1 MKPKTDKT
9 EQILE
14 GSLRLFS
21 QKGFFATTMPDI
33 AKFLKM
39 SPGNIYNYFASK
51 EELAKAVITYSS
63 RILGEEV
70 RKINDMS
77 ADSEEKIWRIVA
89 IYFSMVKDR
98 PEHIDYFLK
107 VYLANKEIF
116 SSSMRELLYESVFIK
131 ELRIM
136 FEEGVLK
143 RELRNQDFF
152 SVLGIL
158 VGTLAGVSFMYTEKL
173 LEEDIMYYTK
183 SISQNIYEALR
194 VKEQGTL

>member
-39 SPGNIYNYFASK
+39 SPSNIYNYFASK

>member
-1 MKPKTDKT
+1 VKPKADKT

-33 AKFLKM
+33 ARFLSM

-63 RILGEEV
+63 KILGEEV
-70 RKINDMS
+70 RKINEMS
-77 ADSEEKIWRIVA
+77 VDSEEKIWRIVA

-116 SSSMRELLYESVFIK
+116 SSSMKELLYESVFIQ
-131 ELRIM
+131 ELRTM

-158 VGTLAGVSFMYTEKL
+158 AGTMAGVAFMFSEDL
-173 LEEDIMYYTK
+173 LENDIMHYTK
-183 SISQNIYEALR
+183 SISENIYEALR
-194 VKEQGTL
+194 LK

>member
-158 VGTLAGVSFMYTEKL
+158 VGTLAGVSFMYTENL

>member
-1 MKPKTDKT
+1 VKPKADKT

-33 AKFLKM
+33 ARFLSM

-63 RILGEEV
+63 KILGEEV
-70 RKINDMS
+70 RKINEMS
-77 ADSEEKIWRIVA
+77 VDSEEKIWRIVA

-116 SSSMRELLYESVFIK
+116 SSSMKELLYESVFIQ
-131 ELRIM
+131 ELRTM

-158 VGTLAGVSFMYTEKL
+158 VGTMAGVAFMFSEDL
-173 LEEDIMYYTK
+173 LENDIMHYTK
-183 SISQNIYEALR
+183 SISENIYEALR
-194 VKEQGTL
+194 LK

>member
-1 MKPKTDKT
+1 MKPKADKT

-33 AKFLKM
+33 ARFLSM

-63 RILGEEV
+63 KILGEEV
-70 RKINDMS
+70 RKINEMS
-77 ADSEEKIWRIVA
+77 VDSEEKIWRIVA

-116 SSSMRELLYESVFIK
+116 SSSMKELLYESVFIQ
-131 ELRIM
+131 ELRTM

-158 VGTLAGVSFMYTEKL
+158 VGTMAGVVFMYTEKL

>member
-1 MKPKTDKT
+1 MKPKADKT

-33 AKFLKM
+33 ARFLSM

-63 RILGEEV
+63 KILGEEV
-70 RKINDMS
+70 RKINEMS
-77 ADSEEKIWRIVA
+77 VDSEEKIWRIVA

-116 SSSMRELLYESVFIK
+116 SSSMKELLYESVFIQ
-131 ELRIM
+131 ELRTM

-158 VGTLAGVSFMYTEKL
+158 AGTMAGVAFMFSEDL
-173 LEEDIMYYTK
+173 LENDIMHYTK
-183 SISQNIYEALR
+183 SISENIYEALR
-194 VKEQGTL
+194 LK

>member
-1 MKPKTDKT
+1 
-9 EQILE
+9 
-14 GSLRLFS
+14 
-21 QKGFFATTMPDI
+21 MPDI
-33 AKFLKM
+33 ARFLKM
-39 SPGNIYNYFASK
+39 SPGNIYNYFTSK

-70 RKINDMS
+70 RKINEMS
-77 ADSEEKIWRIVA
+77 VDSEEKIWRIVA
-89 IYFSMVKDR
+89 IYFSMVKSR

-116 SSSMRELLYESVFIK
+116 SSSMKELLYESVFIQ
-131 ELRIM
+131 ELRTM

-158 VGTLAGVSFMYTEKL
+158 VGTMAGVAFMFSEDL
-173 LEEDIMYYTK
+173 LENDIMHYTK
-183 SISQNIYEALR
+183 SISENIYEALR
-194 VKEQGTL
+194 LK

>member
-1 MKPKTDKT
+1 
-9 EQILE
+9 
-14 GSLRLFS
+14 
-21 QKGFFATTMPDI
+21 
-33 AKFLKM
+33 M

>member
-1 MKPKTDKT
+1 MKPKADKT

-33 AKFLKM
+33 ARFLSM

-63 RILGEEV
+63 KILGEEV
-70 RKINDMS
+70 RKINEMS
-77 ADSEEKIWRIVA
+77 VDSEEKIWRIVA

-116 SSSMRELLYESVFIK
+116 SSSMKELLYESVFIQ
-131 ELRIM
+131 ELRTM

-158 VGTLAGVSFMYTEKL
+158 VGTMAGVAFMFSEDL
-173 LEEDIMYYTK
+173 LENDIMHYTK
-183 SISQNIYEALR
+183 SISENIYEALR
-194 VKEQGTL
+194 LK